1 MILLAFEE
9 SHLAVQ
15 SMGGHATVAR
25 APATTAT
32 FPTVIASGIDL
43 SIFSTHPNKKRS
55 GFMFWLA
62 ALLTVLGRGALA
74 QTVVFPKRTGSLAV
88 QVLAQ

>member
-1 MILLAFEE
+1 
-9 SHLAVQ
+9 
-15 SMGGHATVAR
+15 
-25 APATTAT
+25 
-32 FPTVIASGIDL
+32 
-43 SIFSTHPNKKRS
+43 
-55 GFMFWLA
+55 MFWLA